1 MSYSK
6 FTGTGVAIVTPFRK
20 DDSIDF
26 SALTKVVEHVIAGNA
41 EYIVALGTT
50 GETPTL
56 SKDEKK
62 AVLNCVIET
71 TDKRVP
77 IVAGIG
83 GNNTQ
88 VIISKLKK
96 NKLDGVDAI
105 LSVCPYYNKPT
116 QKGIFL
122 HYKSIATYSPLPVII
137 YNVPSRT
144 GVNITAETTLKLARE
159 GNGNFV
165 GVKEASG
172 NMGQIMEIIRHKP
185 DDFLVISGDDALTL
199 PMIAAGASG
208 VISVVANAFP
218 GEFSE
223 MVRLAIKNKFREARE
238 IHYRLL
244 EVIEQLFADGSPG
257 GIKAA
262 LNVMGLA
269 QNHVRLPLSPVSRT
283 VYNRLAELIKEVM
296 EP

>member
-1 MSYSK
+1 MSNNK
-6 FTGTGVAIVTPFRK
+6 FRGTGVAIVTPFRK

-26 SALTKVVEHVIAGNA
+26 TALTKIVEHVIAGNV

-77 IVAGIG
+77 VVAGIG

-96 NKLDGVDAI
+96 NKLEGVDAI
-105 LSVCPYYNKPT
+105 LSVCPYYSKPS
-116 QKGIFL
+116 QKGIFQ
-122 HYKSIATYSPLPVII
+122 HYKSIASFSPLPVII

-144 GVNITAETTLKLARE
+144 GVNISAETTLKLARE

-165 GVKEASG
+165 GIKEASG
-172 NMGQIMEIIRHKP
+172 NMGQIMDIIKHKP

-199 PMIAAGASG
+199 PMIATGASG
-208 VISVVANAFP
+208 VISVVANALP

-223 MVRLAIKNKFREARE
+223 MVRLALKNKFTEARDL
-238 IHYRLL
+238 HYRVL
-244 EVIEQLFADGSPG
+244 ELIEQLFADGSPG
-257 GIKAA
+257 GVKAA
-262 LNVMGLA
+262 LNALGLA
-269 QNHVRLPLSPVSRT
+269 QNHVRLPLSTVNRT
-283 VYNRLAELIKEVM
+283 VNNRIAELVKELGR
-296 EP
+296 